1 MKNIWIIFSSLLFT
15 ALAQAQTV
23 PQPAAT
29 AAAMGA
35 LQVNGQAGKF
45 QLFQK
50 VKAVKCDTTKRGACE
65 DPVFFKLNTAQAVPE
80 GTYIVGFENSI
91 NPDLVRVTAGQTTQL
106 NLVQVAVPSAVT
118 GQKIRVFRDFSSAI
132 EKNKILMSMYF
143 MKRHFF
149 RLDKA
154 NFGDLYL
161 TGVWERDFVQR
172 FSYNVCG
179 KIKDFNATDE
189 AKEICN
195 SVNKAQS
202 PANLAALYS
211 FAEDG
216 TFIENWVTE
225 PGDVIPS
232 KHPRYLVSAPMTA
245 QDFVAVFPG
254 AYKVQAEGKNMPAVS
269 VKTGGLY

>member
-1 MKNIWIIFSSLLFT
+1 MRNIWIIFSSLLFAGLT
-15 ALAQAQTV
+15 QAQS
-23 PQPAAT
+23 
-29 AAAMGA
+29 MGVM
-35 LQVNGQAGKF
+35 QVNGQPGKF

-50 VKAVKCDTTKRGACE
+50 VKAIRCDSTKRGACD
-65 DPVFFKLNTAQAVPE
+65 DPVFFDLNKPQALQE

-91 NPDLVRVTAGQTTQL
+91 NPSFVRISSGQTTHL
-106 NLVQVAVPSAVT
+106 NLERIAAPSSIR
-118 GQKIRVFRDFSSAI
+118 GQKIRVYRDFSNVT
-132 EKNKILMSMYF
+132 EQNKILMSMFY

-161 TGVWERDFVQR
+161 TGAWERDFVQR

-179 KIKDFNATDE
+179 RLRDFDANAE
-189 AKEICN
+189 AIENCN
-195 SVNKAQS
+195 FWIKAQS
-202 PANLAALYS
+202 PQDLAGMYA
-211 FAEDG
+211 FNADG

-232 KHPRYLVSAPMTA
+232 KHPRYLVSAPMTD

-254 AYKVQAEGKNMPAVS
+254 VYKFQAEGKNMPAVS